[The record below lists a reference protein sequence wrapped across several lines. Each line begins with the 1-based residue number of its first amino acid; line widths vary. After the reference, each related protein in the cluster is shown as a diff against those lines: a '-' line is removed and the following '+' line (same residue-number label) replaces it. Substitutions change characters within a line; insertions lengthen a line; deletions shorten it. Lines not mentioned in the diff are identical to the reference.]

1 MRCRGQLSLE
11 YLILLAAVLAVFA
24 MLLPLL
30 GSIYSHGLFAL
41 DSINAKQFT
50 ASLQQHADEMRFQA
64 DGAIASFSV
73 LPFTNW
79 GIRSNAEQFFVAV
92 TDPEGKPKEF
102 AVLFPNDVKAP
113 NDVKLQP
120 ATLEKGKE
128 THFVVQKLS
137 GQILLNYT

>member
-1 MRCRGQLSLE
+1 MRSSRGQLSLE

-50 ASLQQHADEMRFQA
+50 ASLQQHANEMQFQA

-73 LPFTNW
+73 LPFTKWN
-79 GIRSNAEQFFVAV
+79 IHSTAEQFFVTV
-92 TDPEGKPKEF
+92 PDPEGKPKEF
-102 AVLFPNDVKAP
+102 AVDFPNEIE
-113 NDVKLQP
+113 LQP
-120 ATLEKGKE
+120 ATLSKEKE
-128 THFVVQKLS
+128 TNFVMQKQL
-137 GQILLNYT
+137 GEITLEHD

>member
-1 MRCRGQLSLE
+1 MHSSRGQLSLE

-73 LPFTNW
+73 LPFNNW
-79 GIRSNAEQFFVAV
+79 GIRSNAKQFFVAV
-92 TDPEGKPKEF
+92 PDPEGKPKEF
-102 AVLFPNDVKAP
+102 AVDFPNEIE
-113 NDVKLQP
+113 LQP

-128 THFVVQKLS
+128 THFVLQKRS
-137 GQILLNYT
+137 GRILLEYN